1 LDQEDDPARD
11 HIRGPVDAPMTLV
24 EYGDFECEFCGR
36 ATGVV
41 RELRERFGDDLRYV
55 FRSVAWIDAHPHAE
69 LASEAAEAAAAQ
81 GKFWEMHDMLF
92 EHQGELEI
100 DDLLEYAERIG
111 LDVDRFSEDL
121 EQGRHAARVRDDIAS
136 AEASG
141 VASTPTFFIG
151 N

>member
-1 LDQEDDPARD
+1 
-11 HIRGPVDAPMTLV
+11 
-24 EYGDFECEFCGR
+24 
-36 ATGVV
+36 
-41 RELRERFGDDLRYV
+41 
-55 FRSVAWIDAHPHAE
+55 
-69 LASEAAEAAAAQ
+69 
-81 GKFWEMHDMLF
+81 MLF
-92 EHQGELEI
+92 EHQGELET

-151 N
+151 NRRHIGPYDTETLAAELEASVDAAAPSKA